1 MYRDHTKVIRIG
13 DRKIGGG
20 NPVLIQSMTN
30 TKTENVEQTVAQILA
45 LEQAGCDIIRCA
57 VPTME
62 AAKALKEI
70 KKQIHIPLVADI
82 HFDYRLAIA
91 AMENGADK
99 IRINPG
105 NIGSTERI
113 KAVVDVAKE
122 RNIPIRVGVNSGSLE
137 KELVEKYHGVTAEGL
152 VESALDKVHIIEE
165 LGYDNLVGGAVV
177 YIGVATGFAAA
188 MTNPFS
194 VGIAQTIADV
204 PLNSGVAYRAVIFAV
219 FEMVSIWYVMR
230 YARKVKQN
238 PELSVLY
245 GCDEVERS
253 DKKQY
258 DKEVNFTFRR
268 KLCTILFFATI
279 GILLYGTSMLGWYI
293 DEISSLFLAMM
304 VVAGVVG
311 GSSLNEICLTFIES
325 TKSVVSSIL
334 VIGFT
339 RGILIVMKEA
349 LISDTIVYYLSSL
362 LDIGDPVISA
372 IGMLFLQSII
382 NIFINGSSSQ
392 ATITMPI
399 MAPVADIVGV
409 SRQTA
414 VLAYCFGDGF
424 SDMFWPTNCSLECGL
439 MGIPLERWYKFI
451 TPLFLIMTILQVF
464 FIALSV
470 CVY

>member
-1 MYRDHTKVIRIG
+1 MKDNGTLDAAVSALLKLMGKRTELLI
-13 DRKIGGG
+13 
-20 NPVLIQSMTN
+20 PVGML
-30 TKTENVEQTVAQILA
+30 LFG
-45 LEQAGCDIIRCA
+45 L
-57 VPTME
+57 
-62 AAKALKEI
+62 L
-70 KKQIHIPLVADI
+70 
-82 HFDYRLAIA
+82 
-91 AMENGADK
+91 
-99 IRINPG
+99 
-105 NIGSTERI
+105 GSTLGIFE
-113 KAVVDVAKE
+113 E
-122 RNIPIRVGVNSGSLE
+122 T
-137 KELVEKYHGVTAEGL
+137 YGL
-152 VESALDKVHIIEE
+152 VPLFASIMLA
-165 LGYDNLVGGAVV
+165 LGYDHLVGGAVV

-245 GCDEVERS
+245 GCDEVEQS
-253 DKKQY
+253 DKKLY
-258 DKEVNFTFRR
+258 DKVVIFTFRR

-293 DEISSLFLAMM
+293 DEISSLFLAIM

-362 LDIGDPVISA
+362 LDIGNPVISA

-470 CVY
+470 YVY

>member
-1 MYRDHTKVIRIG
+1 MGIFEETY
-13 DRKIGGG
+13 
-20 NPVLIQSMTN
+20 
-30 TKTENVEQTVAQILA
+30 
-45 LEQAGCDIIRCA
+45 
-57 VPTME
+57 
-62 AAKALKEI
+62 
-70 KKQIHIPLVADI
+70 
-82 HFDYRLAIA
+82 
-91 AMENGADK
+91 
-99 IRINPG
+99 
-105 NIGSTERI
+105 
-113 KAVVDVAKE
+113 
-122 RNIPIRVGVNSGSLE
+122 
-137 KELVEKYHGVTAEGL
+137 GL
-152 VESALDKVHIIEE
+152 VPLFASIMLA

-245 GCDEVERS
+245 GCDEVEQS

-258 DKEVNFTFRR
+258 DKEVNFTSRR

-334 VIGFT
+334 GDWIYPGYFYCHERST
-339 RGILIVMKEA
+339 YFR
-349 LISDTIVYYLSSL
+349 YNSL
-362 LDIGDPVISA
+362 LP
-372 IGMLFLQSII
+372 F
-382 NIFINGSSSQ
+382 FSSGYRESSHFCYWN
-392 ATITMPI
+392 
-399 MAPVADIVGV
+399 V
-409 SRQTA
+409 
-414 VLAYCFGDGF
+414 
-424 SDMFWPTNCSLECGL
+424 
-439 MGIPLERWYKFI
+439 
-451 TPLFLIMTILQVF
+451 VF
-464 FIALSV
+464 AEHH
-470 CVY
+470 

>member
-1 MYRDHTKVIRIG
+1 MLKRQRNLTEKCKKSFIGWKLPHTYVILTIILLVVVG
-13 DRKIGGG
+13 LTYIIPGGEYDRVIDPANGKTIVLPDSFHFVEG
-20 NPVLIQSMTN
+20 NRPDFF
-30 TKTENVEQTVAQILA
+30 
-45 LEQAGCDIIRCA
+45 DIFLSVSRGYVSA
-57 VPTME
+57 
-62 AAKALKEI
+62 
-70 KKQIHIPLVADI
+70 ADI
-82 HFDYRLAIA
+82 LFLIVFAYGFVYVLKDNGTLDA
-91 AMENGADK
+91 AVSALLKLMGKRTELLIPVGMLLF
-99 IRINPG
+99 G
-105 NIGSTERI
+105 LLGSTLGIFE
-113 KAVVDVAKE
+113 E
-122 RNIPIRVGVNSGSLE
+122 T
-137 KELVEKYHGVTAEGL
+137 YGL
-152 VESALDKVHIIEE
+152 VPLFASIMLA

-339 RGILIVMKEA
+339 RGILI
-349 LISDTIVYYLSSL
+349 
-362 LDIGDPVISA
+362 
-372 IGMLFLQSII
+372 GMLFLQSII

-470 CVY
+470 YVY

>member
-1 MYRDHTKVIRIG
+1 M
-13 DRKIGGG
+13 
-20 NPVLIQSMTN
+20 L
-30 TKTENVEQTVAQILA
+30 
-45 LEQAGCDIIRCA
+45 
-57 VPTME
+57 
-62 AAKALKEI
+62 
-70 KKQIHIPLVADI
+70 KKQRNLTEKCKKSFIGWKLPHTYVILTIILLVVVGLAYIIPGGEYDRVIDSANGKTIVLPESFHFVEGNRPGFFDIFLSVSRGYVSAADI
-82 HFDYRLAIA
+82 LFLIVFAYGFVYVLKDNGTLDA
-91 AMENGADK
+91 AVSALLKLMGKRTELLIPVGMLLF
-99 IRINPG
+99 G
-105 NIGSTERI
+105 LLGSTLGIFE
-113 KAVVDVAKE
+113 E
-122 RNIPIRVGVNSGSLE
+122 T
-137 KELVEKYHGVTAEGL
+137 YGL
-152 VESALDKVHIIEE
+152 VPLFASIMLA

-245 GCDEVERS
+245 GCDEVEQS

-339 RGILIVMKEA
+339 RVFL
-349 LISDTIVYYLSSL
+349 LS
-362 LDIGDPVISA
+362 
-372 IGMLFLQSII
+372 
-382 NIFINGSSSQ
+382 
-392 ATITMPI
+392 
-399 MAPVADIVGV
+399 
-409 SRQTA
+409 
-414 VLAYCFGDGF
+414 
-424 SDMFWPTNCSLECGL
+424 
-439 MGIPLERWYKFI
+439 
-451 TPLFLIMTILQVF
+451 
-464 FIALSV
+464 
-470 CVY
+470 

>member
-1 MYRDHTKVIRIG
+1 MLKRQRNLTEKCKKSFIGWKLPHTYVILTIILLVVVG
-13 DRKIGGG
+13 LTYIIPGGEYDRVIDPANGKTIVLPDSFHFVEG
-20 NPVLIQSMTN
+20 NRPDFFDIFLS
-30 TKTENVEQTVAQILA
+30 VARGYVSA
-45 LEQAGCDIIRCA
+45 
-57 VPTME
+57 
-62 AAKALKEI
+62 
-70 KKQIHIPLVADI
+70 ADI
-82 HFDYRLAIA
+82 LFLIVFAYGFVYVLKDNGTLDA
-91 AMENGADK
+91 AVSALLKLMGKRTELLIPVGMLLF
-99 IRINPG
+99 G
-105 NIGSTERI
+105 LLGSTLGIFE
-113 KAVVDVAKE
+113 E
-122 RNIPIRVGVNSGSLE
+122 T
-137 KELVEKYHGVTAEGL
+137 YGL
-152 VESALDKVHIIEE
+152 VPLFASIMLA

-334 VIGFT
+334 VI
-339 RGILIVMKEA
+339 
-349 LISDTIVYYLSSL
+349 
-362 LDIGDPVISA
+362 
-372 IGMLFLQSII
+372 
-382 NIFINGSSSQ
+382 
-392 ATITMPI
+392 
-399 MAPVADIVGV
+399 
-409 SRQTA
+409 
-414 VLAYCFGDGF
+414 
-424 SDMFWPTNCSLECGL
+424 
-439 MGIPLERWYKFI
+439 
-451 TPLFLIMTILQVF
+451 
-464 FIALSV
+464 
-470 CVY
+470 

>member
-1 MYRDHTKVIRIG
+1 
-13 DRKIGGG
+13 
-20 NPVLIQSMTN
+20 
-30 TKTENVEQTVAQILA
+30 
-45 LEQAGCDIIRCA
+45 
-57 VPTME
+57 
-62 AAKALKEI
+62 
-70 KKQIHIPLVADI
+70 
-82 HFDYRLAIA
+82 
-91 AMENGADK
+91 
-99 IRINPG
+99 
-105 NIGSTERI
+105 
-113 KAVVDVAKE
+113 
-122 RNIPIRVGVNSGSLE
+122 
-137 KELVEKYHGVTAEGL
+137 
-152 VESALDKVHIIEE
+152 
-165 LGYDNLVGGAVV
+165 
-177 YIGVATGFAAA
+177 
-188 MTNPFS
+188 
-194 VGIAQTIADV
+194 
-204 PLNSGVAYRAVIFAV
+204 
-219 FEMVSIWYVMR
+219 MR

-362 LDIGDPVISA
+362 LDIGNPVISA

-470 CVY
+470 YVY

>member
-1 MYRDHTKVIRIG
+1 M
-13 DRKIGGG
+13 
-20 NPVLIQSMTN
+20 L
-30 TKTENVEQTVAQILA
+30 
-45 LEQAGCDIIRCA
+45 
-57 VPTME
+57 
-62 AAKALKEI
+62 
-70 KKQIHIPLVADI
+70 KKQRNLTEKCKKSFIGWKLPHTYVILTIILLVVVGLTYIIPGGEYDRVIDPANGKTIVLPDSFHFVEGNRPGFFDIFLSVSRGYVSAADI
-82 HFDYRLAIA
+82 LFLIVFAYGFVYVLKDNGTLDA
-91 AMENGADK
+91 AVSALLKLMGKRTELLIPVGMLLF
-99 IRINPG
+99 G
-105 NIGSTERI
+105 LLGSTLGIFE
-113 KAVVDVAKE
+113 E
-122 RNIPIRVGVNSGSLE
+122 T
-137 KELVEKYHGVTAEGL
+137 YGL
-152 VESALDKVHIIEE
+152 VPLFASIMLA

-238 PELSVLY
+238 PERSVLY
-245 GCDEVERS
+245 GCDEMERS

-362 LDIGDPVISA
+362 LDIGNPVISA

-470 CVY
+470 YVY

>member
-1 MYRDHTKVIRIG
+1 
-13 DRKIGGG
+13 
-20 NPVLIQSMTN
+20 
-30 TKTENVEQTVAQILA
+30 
-45 LEQAGCDIIRCA
+45 
-57 VPTME
+57 
-62 AAKALKEI
+62 
-70 KKQIHIPLVADI
+70 
-82 HFDYRLAIA
+82 
-91 AMENGADK
+91 
-99 IRINPG
+99 
-105 NIGSTERI
+105 
-113 KAVVDVAKE
+113 
-122 RNIPIRVGVNSGSLE
+122 
-137 KELVEKYHGVTAEGL
+137 
-152 VESALDKVHIIEE
+152 
-165 LGYDNLVGGAVV
+165 
-177 YIGVATGFAAA
+177 

-349 LISDTIVYYLSSL
+349 LISDTIFTTFL
-362 LDIGDPVISA
+362 LFWISG
-372 IGMLFLQSII
+372 IPSFL
-382 NIFINGSSSQ
+382 
-392 ATITMPI
+392 
-399 MAPVADIVGV
+399 
-409 SRQTA
+409 
-414 VLAYCFGDGF
+414 L
-424 SDMFWPTNCSLECGL
+424 LECCFYRASLIFSL
-439 MGIPLERWYKFI
+439 MVLPVRLRSLANYS
-451 TPLFLIMTILQVF
+451 TC
-464 FIALSV
+464 S
-470 CVY
+470 

>member
-1 MYRDHTKVIRIG
+1 MRRWKEKLSKIKMPHTYVILTIILLVVVALCYLIPAGEYVRELDPVSGKTVVIPDSFHFTEG
-13 DRKIGGG
+13 KKPGLFDIFLSLQRGYVDAADILFLIVFAYGYVYILTKNGTLSGAIH
-20 NPVLIQSMTN
+20 VLIRKMRGRTH
-30 TKTENVEQTVAQILA
+30 L
-45 LEQAGCDIIRCA
+45 L
-57 VPTME
+57 
-62 AAKALKEI
+62 
-70 KKQIHIPLVADI
+70 IPVFMLLFGV
-82 HFDYRLAIA
+82 L
-91 AMENGADK
+91 
-99 IRINPG
+99 
-105 NIGSTERI
+105 GSTLGIFE
-113 KAVVDVAKE
+113 E
-122 RNIPIRVGVNSGSLE
+122 T
-137 KELVEKYHGVTAEGL
+137 YGL
-152 VESALDKVHIIEE
+152 VSVFVGMGLA
-165 LGYDNLVGGAVV
+165 LGYDPLVGGAVV
-177 YIGVATGFAAA
+177 YVGVATGFAAA
-188 MTNPFS
+188 TTNPFS
-194 VGIAQTIADV
+194 VGIAQSIAEV
-204 PLNSGVAYRAVIFAV
+204 PINSGVLYRLVV
-219 FEMVSIWYVMR
+219 FLVFQGTAIWYVMR

-362 LDIGDPVISA
+362 LDIGNPVISA

-470 CVY
+470 YVY